1 LARFDDRALERLR
14 ALVAARPAIEID
26 APQFRRAA
34 VLIPLIASPQG
45 WSLLFTRRAEN
56 MAAHSGQISFPG
68 GGVEAGERF
77 EDAARREA
85 EEEVGIPPRV
95 VEVFG
100 RLDDLITHSGFLVAP
115 FPAIVHERIDY
126 VMQAAEVVETF
137 EVPVDALLDER
148 NPEVRYVP
156 FRSRRYPAYFY
167 HHGPYEIWGLTGRM
181 LKAFLDLVWQA
192 I

>member
-1 LARFDDRALERLR
+1 LARFDDRALGRLR
-14 ALVAARPAIEID
+14 ELIAARPAIGIE

-34 VLIPLIASPQG
+34 VLIPLIAAPDG

-56 MAAHSGQISFPG
+56 MAAHSGQIAFPG
-68 GGVEAGERF
+68 GAVEGTELF
-77 EDAARREA
+77 EDAAIREA
-85 EEEVGIPPRV
+85 EEEVGIPRRH
-95 VEVFG
+95 VEIFG
-100 RLDDLITHSGFLVAP
+100 RLDDLITNSGFLVAP
-115 FPAIVHERIDY
+115 FAGLVHERIEY

-148 NPEVRYVP
+148 NPEVRYVS
-156 FRSRRYPAYFY
+156 FRNRRYPAYFY
-167 HHGPYEIWGLTGRM
+167 HHGPHEIWGLTGRM